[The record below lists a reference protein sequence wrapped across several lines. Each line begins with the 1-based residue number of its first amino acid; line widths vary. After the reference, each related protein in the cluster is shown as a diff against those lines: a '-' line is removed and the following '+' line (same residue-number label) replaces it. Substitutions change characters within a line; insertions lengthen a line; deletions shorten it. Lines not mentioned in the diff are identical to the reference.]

1 VETLREVIEGLH
13 TTTVKIAAEQEVMPT
28 FFAFSGEGEEKRVD
42 VIGTGW
48 GNNNEKMN
56 ILRLLKIFFAAKGVT
71 RYVMVSE
78 SWKACASTGD
88 ENVDRREPRLRE
100 DRQEILHY
108 IGVEPGLIE
117 FASCDVLRDSEN
129 NRSLSPL
136 EFAEE
141 GEFGGLM
148 TELLPPEGMPK
159 LPPEVARKIIEEISN
174 LLNIDMQAVE
184 KPH

>member
-1 VETLREVIEGLH
+1 VETLREIIEGLH
-13 TTTVKIAAEQEVMPT
+13 TTTVKIAAEEEVMPT

-48 GNNNEKMN
+48 GNNNEKIN
-56 ILRLLKIFFAAKGVT
+56 ILRLLKI
-71 RYVMVSE
+71 
-78 SWKACASTGD
+78 D
-88 ENVDRREPRLRE
+88 QREPRLRE

>member
-1 VETLREVIEGLH
+1 
-13 TTTVKIAAEQEVMPT
+13 
-28 FFAFSGEGEEKRVD
+28 
-42 VIGTGW
+42 
-48 GNNNEKMN
+48 
-56 ILRLLKIFFAAKGVT
+56 
-71 RYVMVSE
+71 
-78 SWKACASTGD
+78 
-88 ENVDRREPRLRE
+88 
-100 DRQEILHY
+100 
-108 IGVEPGLIE
+108 
-117 FASCDVLRDSEN
+117 VLRDSEN